1 MWHKATQGKSL
12 RGKGS
17 FVNESALMKVLY
29 LRIQDLQK
37 KWSKGIANWN
47 NVRNEL
53 VQIFEERFFKYIEK
67 E

>member
-1 MWHKATQGKSL
+1 
-12 RGKGS
+12 
-17 FVNESALMKVLY
+17 MKVLY

>member
-1 MWHKATQGKSL
+1 
-12 RGKGS
+12 
-17 FVNESALMKVLY
+17 MKVLY

-37 KWSKGIANWN
+37 KWSKGIANWK